1 MVGVLVIVDGVVT
14 GRIIRSD
21 SHGACFGCEEEG
33 MMEKDLLFE
42 NYGSLVL
49 CAAMS
54 RPR

>member
-42 NYGSLVL
+42 KLWIVL
-49 CAAMS
+49 FAAMS